1 LGTLVVLGAIMIWL
15 GYAGF
20 SGAIV
25 TSLAILATI
34 VGVSTEAV
42 LSLVAWSAGTLFG
55 AGALIHLVI
64 FGLKRGAKSV
74 VGSVKAEPVA
84 PAFLRPSAGPL
95 TTSAVA
101 MAPSPSKAKALAAPL
116 KGRPGAVELL
126 FPQRA

>member
-1 LGTLVVLGAIMIWL
+1 MIWL

-25 TSLAILATI
+25 TSLAILAAI

-42 LSLVAWSAGTLFG
+42 LSLIAWSAGALFG
-55 AGALIHLVI
+55 AGALIHLMI

-74 VGSVKAEPVA
+74 VASVRAEPVE

-101 MAPSPSKAKALAAPL
+101 TAAASPKGKPLATPL
-116 KGRPGAVELL
+116 KSRPGAVDLL